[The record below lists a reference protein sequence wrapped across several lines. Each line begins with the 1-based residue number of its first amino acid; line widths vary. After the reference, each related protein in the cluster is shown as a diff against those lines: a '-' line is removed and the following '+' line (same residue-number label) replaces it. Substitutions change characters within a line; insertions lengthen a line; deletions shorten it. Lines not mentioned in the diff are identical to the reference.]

1 MLASRRVD
9 DTDGGEGLMSEDQAR
24 VQAVFEGVKA
34 AGRTVL
40 TAPEA
45 REVCEAYGL
54 PVPHEGLARSI
65 EEAARL
71 AREIGFPVA
80 MKIVSPDIVHKT
92 EAGGVQLALSNT
104 REVRHAYRTITANA
118 WNYRSDAQITGV
130 QVQQMV
136 TGGNEVIVGMIR
148 DPAFGPV
155 VMFGLGGIFVET
167 LQDTTFRLA
176 PTTPGEALRMLD
188 DIRGAALLRG
198 VRGLPAANREA
209 LVDLI
214 VRVSQ
219 LAADFPEI
227 SEIDLNPVM
236 ASANGAIAV
245 DARFVLDLTAKPRVA
260 PALRRRRYVRRCDAS

>member
-1 MLASRRVD
+1 
-9 DTDGGEGLMSEDQAR
+9 MSEDQAR
-24 VQAVFEGVKA
+24 VHAVFEGVKA

-54 PVPHEGLARSI
+54 PVPQEGLARSI
-65 EEAARL
+65 EDAARL

-130 QVQQMV
+130 QVQHMV
-136 TGGNEVIVGMIR
+136 TGGNEVIIGMIR

-155 VMFGLGGIFVET
+155 VMFGLGGIFVEM

-176 PTTPGEALRMLD
+176 PTTPAPSRFS
-188 DIRGAALLRG
+188 
-198 VRGLPAANREA
+198 PAA
-209 LVDLI
+209 
-214 VRVSQ
+214 
-219 LAADFPEI
+219 
-227 SEIDLNPVM
+227 
-236 ASANGAIAV
+236 
-245 DARFVLDLTAKPRVA
+245 
-260 PALRRRRYVRRCDAS
+260 